1 MSEPDKKGST
11 WPWIVVPIAAISLF
25 FALRYCQRN
34 LPPAAQAESPA
45 VIVPAPAETPAPAAP
60 NAEPSAETGPAPE
73 PQ

>member
-1 MSEPDKKGST
+1 MSEPDKKGAT

-34 LPPAAQAESPA
+34 LPPAEQAETAA
-45 VIVPAPAETPAPAAP
+45 VTVPAPAETPAPTAP
-60 NAEPSAETGPAPE
+60 NSEPSAAPAPAPA